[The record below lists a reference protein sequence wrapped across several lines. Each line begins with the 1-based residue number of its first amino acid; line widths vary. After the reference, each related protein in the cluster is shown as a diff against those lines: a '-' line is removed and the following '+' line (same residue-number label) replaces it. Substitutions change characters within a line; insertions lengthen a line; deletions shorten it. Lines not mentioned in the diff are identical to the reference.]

1 MRGDHIFVLGYK
13 DGYTRLLKFDKNT
26 FAGLQSNN
34 LEPTLGSYN
43 GFRLAAYCDEL
54 KIIGALNGWSFK
66 VLNLENTDSPIMDDF
81 YVKSTPIYFKE
92 VNPTENGFI
101 LINENSNVY
110 RNYEYV
116 RGNDELLKI
125 MDTPRIFS
133 QDLCDSSP
141 IVKAIKECMSS
152 DGKFDFNNYIGSS
165 VNQRFKVIDGKYFLI
180 VEFYNVN
187 VSENHTCVVEFD
199 RNTGSIISAKRMD
212 PIDSE
217 TERYIASGHLRDPN
231 TSAFIGSSL
240 LRLHRDKKRFVVFD
254 IITGKYG
261 YIDLG
266 SGFSDEISVMGAES
280 DKLILYANST
290 GTPKWA
296 SVKLVPKNN

>member
-1 MRGDHIFVLGYK
+1 
-13 DGYTRLLKFDKNT
+13 
-26 FAGLQSNN
+26 
-34 LEPTLGSYN
+34 
-43 GFRLAAYCDEL
+43 
-54 KIIGALNGWSFK
+54 
-66 VLNLENTDSPIMDDF
+66 
-81 YVKSTPIYFKE
+81 
-92 VNPTENGFI
+92 
-101 LINENSNVY
+101 
-110 RNYEYV
+110 
-116 RGNDELLKI
+116 